1 MLSLSLYLHSD
12 ERVFSFILPIL
23 DVHTRHIRSRRPS
36 RNDPRYTIMRDL
48 IAEYA
53 NDHYEHFGFYPADVE
68 VNGILLTY
76 AEYQKILAESD

>member
-1 MLSLSLYLHSD
+1 MTDIYTIKDMFRLIALFFAELL
-12 ERVFSFILPIL
+12 EIQIQL
-23 DVHTRHIRSRRPS
+23 T
-36 RNDPRYTIMRDL
+36 YTIMKEL

-76 AEYQKILAESD
+76 AEYQKILTESD